1 MKRALRAWGPALLCM
16 AAIFFGSSRSTVPR
30 SGFAHSDKAAHF
42 GAYAVLGGALAYG
55 GAATGV
61 GALPLIAVGSLYGVS
76 DEVHQSFVPGRS
88 PDPLDW
94 VADTLG
100 TIAGVLALSRYFS
113 RRRARTERGGMTSAS
128 PGADPFGR

>member
-1 MKRALRAWGPALLCM
+1 M
-16 AAIFFGSSRSTVPR
+16 S
-30 SGFAHSDKAAHF
+30 HF
-42 GAYAVLGGALAYG
+42 GAYSVFGAALAYG

-61 GALPLIAVGSLYGVS
+61 GALPLVIAGSLYGVS

-100 TIAGVLALSRYFS
+100 VIAGVLAFFRFH
-113 RRRARTERGGMTSAS
+113 RRRARAERGGTASAA
-128 PGADPFGR
+128 PGADPIG